1 MTVTIITK
9 KQGYTALLATCI
21 LFLTNNVFA
30 QLTGIKTIPT
40 DYASVAAFVTDVN
53 TQGVGAG
60 GVTLNVP
67 AAYTETLTGKITLTA
82 TGTAANPI
90 TIQKSGAGANP
101 KLVSYVGTVATPSV
115 VADGFFVLAGSDYV
129 TIDGIDLQESAA
141 NTTTT
146 TVMEFGYGLFLA
158 SATNG
163 SQNNTIKNC
172 VITLNRLQNT
182 GWTGVGYN
190 GSTGI
195 AVLNSLSTAAVAVT
209 PTAASGTNSNNKF
222 YTNTIQNCNAG
233 IVFKGFADVT
243 PFALSDTGNDVGG
256 SSVATGNS
264 ILNFGGGAA
273 TNPSLAIYFNN
284 QYGINVSY
292 NTINNNNGTGV
303 NHATTFRGIYCDAG
317 TGVSMNINNNTITL
331 KTAVTTSQVSA
342 IELAAG
348 STGTGNTINVNNN
361 TITGCTNDLATT
373 SIWYGIYNTGA
384 PATLNINN
392 NTFSSNV
399 TKHTSG
405 TVSLIYN
412 TGAITAALSISNN
425 NLSHGFNAAV
435 AQTGTIYCI
444 RNTGATITA
453 NAAMNNNVWSNF
465 SFTTLSTTAAYY
477 LFNSGSF
484 NNLAINS
491 NTWNNISWNCTGF
504 IYGFYNSGSSQSTFN
519 FNNNEITTGFT
530 RLGAAG
536 SLYCMYFLGS
546 SLGTSIHTISN
557 NNFSNITAATVGTG
571 TFYGLYNGDGA
582 TSPFPKKNVFNNT
595 FNNISYNSSGTFYG
609 LYVSFLGDGT
619 TTQGSNVYNN
629 VISNVTGGFGTSY
642 VIYTGSSA
650 SPTQPARFY
659 GNTVSNF
666 TSTSLTGTIYG
677 VYAFASTLAPYLEFY
692 NNKIAG
698 LTSATA
704 TGKVFGLYGLGTG
717 ASYRIHNNYFGGF
730 TATGAMTTTMPAPAM
745 GGMWFSSTGTYKVY
759 NNTIYLNATSTGA
772 NFSTAG
778 IYTTQTGAGNV
789 DFRNNNV
796 VNTSTA
802 TGTGFTIGLQAN
814 TISTTPYAN
823 TSNNNNWFV
832 GTASTV
838 NVTYYNGTVSAGTV
852 ANMAALT
859 LTDGSSVAVAP
870 TFLSTVPANAN
881 YLHIDATV
889 PTQIESG
896 GQNMPTFFTTDFD
909 GDIRA
914 ANTGY
919 TGTGGTYD
927 IGADEFNGVTP
938 APLITALVSTPALSQ
953 SCITAPRTIT
963 CSVTTST
970 GTITGV
976 MLGYSFNG
984 VAQTPVVMTNTSG
997 STWSGV
1003 IPASTPVNATVFWA
1017 ISATGSNGI
1026 ITNLTGTYADEPL
1039 LGVTAI
1045 AANTGSPICAGTAT
1059 GLTTYLSA
1067 NLPATT
1073 APANYVI
1080 PIVTSPVTDEDLG
1093 SVIITQGAT
1102 TILSNT
1108 TTGGSLVG
1116 TIGTA
1121 TGTIGS
1127 YSDFTSFGPY
1137 AMTAGSAYN
1146 FSLTSIT
1153 QGTFNY
1159 NNSMAIFID
1168 YNRNGSFA
1176 DAGELV
1182 YAAGALIIGPHTET
1196 GTFTIPLTA
1205 FNGLTRMRVFARES
1219 TLTTAYI
1226 NTFAW
1231 GEYEDYMLNI
1241 SSTNA
1246 GGGNPPAITS
1256 VSWASSTVPAYATGN
1271 PATINPTVVDNYI
1284 ATVTSLGCTVISSPT
1299 TVNINALPAAPIA
1312 TNSSQC
1318 GTSAPTASVA
1328 TGAGTAGNG
1337 QFYWYSAATAGN
1349 LLQSPPTGAY
1359 STFYSNDF
1367 TNLTIGAGATL
1378 SGVASLSAVAGKLRI
1393 TPNSTNQLGGITVD
1407 AGINAQVYKVDFDV
1421 TTTPIGG
1428 ADGFSYSFGDDV
1440 NAASTAPPAEMGSGT
1455 KLKISFDAYGVM
1467 PNGSGIYVLYNNTAT
1482 SFNATTPGV
1491 LAYVANT
1498 SWVGTADNHVT
1509 VDINAQGGLT
1519 LTLNGTILIN
1529 NVALPSAYV
1538 YADKSTW
1545 KHVIAGRTGLISMQM
1560 EFDNLVIQTASQ
1572 LAGSTTYG
1580 TPISATTTFYVS
1592 EVGTN
1597 GCVSP
1602 TAPVLV
1608 TVSQPDPIAVTSG
1621 VAPAYC
1627 LGQSFTSTASSLANP
1642 AYTYEWDIASY
1653 TGTGISA
1660 PVTGATLTT
1669 TPTVAGVY
1677 PFTVTGTNGICTE
1690 VKTVN
1695 VTINALPVITT
1706 ATATP
1711 SPACHD
1717 SQVALNAS
1725 SIVSGPQTLP
1735 SGYCTTS
1742 NSGGTGC
1749 FMNNVVFG
1757 SISNNTAASNP
1768 TAAPYYTNYNL
1779 TTNVQPGSTYPL
1791 SVTVSPSGTYTGA
1804 IMSVWIDYNRDGV
1817 LTAAEWQQIAVL
1829 GVSGTTVTI
1838 NVTVPANAQMGLT
1851 KMRIR
1856 SRGNNNVNGS
1866 GDACTLFGSG
1876 ETEDYLVNIQS
1887 QPAVPYSYTWNSTPV
1902 INTLTGSTL
1911 VTNVTSAPVTQTWTI
1926 TATEAAT
1933 GCVNTMTTAPVTI
1946 NQFFTA
1952 PTATNSAHC
1961 GVQVPTAVVVD
1972 GNAFTAPVYNWYT
1985 VPTGGTAVQATT
1997 SPTITS
2003 AVSATTTYYVS
2014 TTNPA
2019 TGCESAR
2026 TPVTVT
2032 VSAPPA
2038 LALSNVTATN
2048 CSALA
2053 SPVVTLASGGSSFDN
2068 FTWSPS
2074 ATVSGTLAAGY
2085 TFNPTNLVAN
2095 SPATTTTYTLT
2106 AAQTTGALCVNTTS
2120 IVVSTNA
2127 LPLITST
2134 TAGPAATCAGTTVNL
2149 AAASSTFAPLS
2160 ATIGCNTASNTTTTW
2175 PSPFGNW
2182 YWASKQQFL
2191 FTAAELQAT
2200 GLVAGNFTSL
2210 AFNVTAPMTN
2220 ALTDYTISI
2229 KNSNVTALTTAFET
2243 GLTTVFYSPSYTA
2256 SALTGYTNNTL
2267 NFNVASFPW
2276 DGTSNVVVEIC
2287 FNNTS
2292 FTTNAVASYCT
2303 TFAGASH
2310 YIFADNV
2317 TGYCSTVSGGTISNN
2332 RTDMMFGGT
2341 TGTNWTPTLAWSWP
2355 SLNINGATN
2364 TTTAVNAGTTNVQ
2377 TAYTVQATNTV
2388 TGCSNT
2394 ATTTPI
2400 TIYALPQ
2407 IGAGNDI
2414 LMCTNNGSQNFTPT
2428 GTGAGVGGTYTWNNG
2443 AINATPFTVTQTTQ
2457 FVVTGVDANT
2467 CVNYDTLQ
2475 VVFSTVPPVNAG
2487 VDQAICIGQTASFTA
2502 AGLAPYTWN
2511 IASYP
2516 GSGISAPVVNPS
2528 LVVTPTT
2535 PGVYTYTVG
2544 VGNSVG
2550 CTNDDVVQLTVWALP
2565 LVNAGVDQTICNAS
2579 PATVS
2584 GSGALTYTWTNN
2596 VTNATPFFP
2605 TSTATYTVDGVD
2617 INGCHNF
2624 DDVNVNVLPQPIV
2637 NGGIDQTIC
2646 ATTPAILFA
2655 QTTASTPTAVTGFQ
2669 WNNSVTNGQQ
2679 FTPTATA
2686 TYTVTAT
2693 GANGCTN
2700 QDQVVVTVLA
2710 LPNVNAGNDIT
2721 VCAGLN
2727 ATLNATGAVSYS
2739 WNNGITQ
2746 AIPFYPNATTTYTVT
2761 GTGANG
2767 CSNQDQVVVNVS
2779 TGPNVTV
2786 TPNQIVCANAAAT
2799 LSATS
2804 TNSMGGFW
2812 TTTNGLG
2819 TISPNISNGTVTYTP
2834 TTNDPVVVNLT
2845 YVASNACGN
2854 AAQSTS
2860 VTVLPIPTVNAGP
2873 DIASCDL
2880 LPVTLSATSN
2890 GFITWNNN
2898 VSNNVAFVPGSSATY
2913 TVTAVGANNCTNSD
2927 QMVLIVLALPDVNA
2941 GADQTICSG
2950 TTATLNGSG
2959 ANTYLWNNGV
2969 VNSVAFAPTATQ
2981 TYTVTGTALNGCQ
2994 SSDQVSVTVN
3004 ATPVALVSVVDEVT
3018 VAASPAGM
3026 NYQWINCA
3034 SGTDIPTATAAQ
3046 FTATANGSYAVI
3058 VTSLQ
3063 GCEDVS
3069 DCITI
3074 SSVGLDQMNIT
3085 DMNVFPNPTNGEVNV
3100 SIPESVTVN
3109 VSIFDAQGKLVAEQM
3124 NVTNNGKLNIS
3135 NVTPGVYMVRLTAEN
3150 AVQTFRVVKN

>member
-1 MTVTIITK
+1 MRLIRITK
-9 KQGYTALLATCI
+9 KQGYTALLASCI
-21 LFLTNNVFA
+21 FFLTNNVFA
-30 QLTGIKTIPT
+30 QLSGIKTIPT

-90 TIQKSGAGANP
+90 IIQKSGAGANP
-101 KLVSYVGTVATPSV
+101 KLISYVGTVATPSV

-163 SQNNTIKNC
+163 SQNNTIQNC

-182 GWTGVGYN
+182 GWTAPGHN

-195 AVLNSLSTAAVAVT
+195 AVLNGLATASGAVT
-209 PTAASGTNSNNKF
+209 ITAASGSNSNNKF
-222 YTNTIQNCNAG
+222 YSNTIQNCNAG
-233 IVFKGFADVT
+233 LVFIGFGDVT
-243 PFALSDTGNDVGG
+243 PYALSDSGNDVGG
-256 SSVATGNS
+256 LSASTGNN
-264 ILNFGGGAA
+264 ILNFGGGATTQPA
-273 TNPSLAIYFNN
+273 TGIFINN
-284 QYGINVSY
+284 QYGFNASY

-303 NHATTFRGIYCDAG
+303 NHATTLRGIFANISSNG
-317 TGVSMNINNNTITL
+317 ASMNLNNNTITL
-331 KTAVTTSQVSA
+331 KSAVTTSQVSA
-342 IELAAG
+342 IECSAG
-348 STGTGNTINVNNN
+348 STGTGNTININNN

-373 SIWYGIYNTGA
+373 SIWYGIYNTGT
-384 PATLNINN
+384 PANLNVNN
-392 NTFSSNV
+392 NTFSNNSSKV
-399 TKHTSG
+399 TTG
-405 TVSLIYN
+405 TTYLIYN
-412 TGAITAALSISNN
+412 IGAVTATINMNGN
-425 NLSHGFNAAV
+425 NLSHAFNHTATQGGTINYVRNNAGSL
-435 AQTGTIYCI
+435 TGTL
-444 RNTGATITA
+444 N
-453 NAAMNNNVWSNF
+453 MNNN
-465 SFTTLSTTAAYY
+465 SFASITHAVTSTTAHYFVYNASSQAYT
-477 LFNSGSF
+477 NINNNNW
-484 NNLAINS
+484 NNLTINS
-491 NTWNNISWNCTGF
+491 SG
-504 IYGFYNSGSSQSTFN
+504 GFYLMWNSSNTQIALN
-519 FNNNEITTGFT
+519 VNNNAITTGLS
-530 RLGAAG
+530 RGAAPAG
-536 SLYCMYFLGS
+536 TLYCYYAGSS
-546 SLGTSIHTISN
+546 SLGTSTQTISN
-557 NNFSNITAATVGTG
+557 NNFSNITATTAGTG
-571 TFYGLYNGDGA
+571 LFYGIYTSDGA
-582 TSPFPKKNVFNNT
+582 AAPYPKKEIFNNT
-595 FNNISYNSSGTFYG
+595 FNNINYNASSLFYG
-609 LYVSFLGDGT
+609 LYVSYLGDGT
-619 TTQGSNVYNN
+619 SAQGSRVYNN
-629 VISNVTGGFGTSY
+629 VFSNISGGFSTSY
-642 VIYTGSSA
+642 IIYPAGTASA
-650 SPTQPARFY
+650 TQPAKFY
-659 GNTVSNF
+659 GNSVLNY
-666 TSTSLTGTIYG
+666 TSTNATGSVYGIY
-677 VYAFASTLAPYLEFY
+677 ASASTTAPYVEIY

-698 LTSATA
+698 LTSATT
-704 TGKVFGLYGLGTG
+704 TGKVFGFYGIGLLGSTM
-717 ASYRIHNNYFGGF
+717 RVHNNYFGGMS
-730 TATGAMTTTMPAPAM
+730 ASGALTTTMPAPAM
-745 GGMWFSSTGTYKVY
+745 GGMWFSSTGAYKIY

-870 TFLSTVPANAN
+870 TFLSTAVANAN

-914 ANTGY
+914 GNTGY

-1026 ITNLTGTYADEPL
+1026 ITNLSGTYADEPL

-1073 APANYVI
+1073 APANYLI
-1080 PIVTSPVTDEDLG
+1080 PIVTVPLSDEDLG

-1108 TTGGSLVG
+1108 TTGGNLIG

-1127 YSDFTSFGPY
+1127 FSDFTSFGPY
-1137 AMTAGSAYN
+1137 AMTAGSTYN
-1146 FSLTSIT
+1146 FSVSSIT
-1153 QGTFNY
+1153 QNLTNNY

-1168 YNRNGSFA
+1168 YNRNGSFT

-1182 YAAGALIIGPHTET
+1182 YAAGALVSGAHTET
-1196 GTFTIPLTA
+1196 GTFTIPATA
-1205 FNGLTRMRVFARES
+1205 LNGLTRMRVFVRET

-1226 NTFAW
+1226 NTFAF
-1231 GEYEDYMLNI
+1231 GEFEDYMLNI

-1271 PATINPTVVDNYI
+1271 PATINPTVTDNYI

-1349 LLQSPPTGAY
+1349 LLQAPPVSAY
-1359 STFYSNDF
+1359 TTFYSNDF

-1407 AGINAQVYKVDFDV
+1407 AGVNAQVYKVDFDV

-1498 SWVGTADNHVT
+1498 SWVGSADNHVT

-1519 LTLNGTILIN
+1519 LTLNGVVLMN

-1545 KHVIAGRTGLISMQM
+1545 KHVIAGRTGSIAMQM
-1560 EFDNLVIQTASQ
+1560 VFDNLVIQTASQ

-1580 TPISATTTFYVS
+1580 TPISTTTTFYVS

-1621 VAPAYC
+1621 VSPAYC

-1642 AYTYEWDIASY
+1642 AYTYEWDIATY
-1653 TGTGISA
+1653 TGTGMTA
-1660 PVTGATLTT
+1660 PVIGASLTT

-1735 SGYCTTS
+1735 AGYCSTI
-1742 NSGGTGC
+1742 NSGSGL
-1749 FMNNVVFG
+1749 MNQVTFG
-1757 SISNNTAASNP
+1757 SINNNSLASNP
-1768 TAAPYYTNYNL
+1768 TASPYYTNYNL
-1779 TTNVQPGSTYPL
+1779 TTNVQPGQTLPL
-1791 SVTVSPSGTYTGA
+1791 TIVNGTSAA
-1804 IMSVWIDYNRDGV
+1804 IISVWIDYNRDGQ
-1817 LTAAEWQQIAVL
+1817 LAASEWQQVALAAAV
-1829 GVSGTTVTI
+1829 GATVSINITI
-1838 NVTVPANAQMGLT
+1838 PANAQMGLT

-1856 SRGNNNVNGS
+1856 SRLSGNLNGS
-1866 GDACTLFGSG
+1866 GDACTTLGSG

-1933 GCVNTMTTAPVTI
+1933 GCVNSLTTAPVTI

-1952 PTATNSAHC
+1952 PTATSSAHC

-1997 SPTITS
+1997 SATITS
-2003 AVSATTTYYVS
+2003 AVSTTTTYYVS

-2038 LALSNVTATN
+2038 LALSNATATN

-2074 ATVSGTLAAGY
+2074 ATVSGTSAAGY

-2160 ATIGCNTASNTTTTW
+2160 ATIGCNSGATTSTSY
-2175 PSPFGNW
+2175 PSPFGNF
-2182 YWASKQQFL
+2182 YYGAKQQFL
-2191 FTAAELQAT
+2191 FTAAEFQAA
-2200 GLVAGNFTSL
+2200 GLVAGNISSV
-2210 AFNVTAPMTN
+2210 AFNVTVPMTTP
-2220 ALTDYTISI
+2220 LTDYTIYM
-2229 KNSNVTALTTAFET
+2229 KNTTVTALTTTFET
-2243 GLTTVFYSPSYTA
+2243 GLTTVFYSPSFTPTG
-2256 SALTGYTNNTL
+2256 LTGYANNTI

-2287 FNNTS
+2287 FNNVAPY
-2292 FTTNAVASYCT
+2292 TTNAGATYCT
-2303 TFAGASH
+2303 TFAGAAH
-2310 YIFADNV
+2310 YYQADAAGVCATV
-2317 TGYCSTVSGGTISNN
+2317 TNGTLTAN

-2355 SLNINGATN
+2355 AQNINGATN
-2364 TTTAVNAGTTNVQ
+2364 TTTAVNAGTTNIQ
-2377 TAYTVQATNTV
+2377 STYTVQATNTT

-2394 ATTTPI
+2394 ATTAPI

-2414 LMCTNNGSQNFTPT
+2414 LMCTNNGSQDFTPT
-2428 GTGAGVGGTYTWNNG
+2428 GTGAGVNGTYTWNNG
-2443 AINATPFTVTQTTQ
+2443 AINGTPFTVTQTTQ

-2487 VDQAICIGQTASFTA
+2487 VDQQICIGQTASLPATGF
-2502 AGLAPYTWN
+2502 APYSWN
-2511 IASYP
+2511 TATYP
-2516 GSGISAPVVNPS
+2516 GSGISAPVVNPT

-2550 CTNDDVVQLTVWALP
+2550 CTNEDQVQLTVWALP

-2579 PATVS
+2579 PAIVS

-2596 VTNATPFFP
+2596 VTNATAFFP
-2605 TSTATYTVDGVD
+2605 SSTATYTVDGVD
-2617 INGCHNF
+2617 INGCHNV
-2624 DDVNVNVLPQPIV
+2624 DEVVVTVLPQPIV

-2655 QTTASTPTAVTGFQ
+2655 QTTANTPTAVTGFQ

-2700 QDQVVVTVLA
+2700 QDQVVVNVLA

-2812 TTTNGLG
+2812 TTSNGLG
-2819 TISPNISNGTVTYTP
+2819 TISPNVSNGTVTYVP

-2854 AAQSTS
+2854 ASQSTS

-2873 DIASCDL
+2873 DIASCSG
-2880 LPVTLSATSN
+2880 LPVTLTATSN
-2890 GFITWNNN
+2890 GFISWNNN
-2898 VSNNVAFVPGSSATY
+2898 VSNNVAFVPSTSATY
-2913 TVTAVGANNCTNSD
+2913 TVTAVGANNCSNSD
-2927 QMVLIVLALPDVNA
+2927 QMVLTVLALPDVNA

-2950 TTATLNGSG
+2950 TTATLNGTG

-2969 VNSVAFAPTATQ
+2969 VNSVAFAPTSTQ

-2994 SSDQVSVTVN
+2994 SSDQVLVTVN
-3004 ATPVALVSVVDEVT
+3004 ATPVALVSVVDGAT

-3074 SSVGLDQMNIT
+3074 SSVGLDQMDIT

-3100 SIPESVTVN
+3100 SIPESVSVN

>member
-21 LFLTNNVFA
+21 FFLTNSVFA

-53 TQGVGAG
+53 TQGVGTG

-67 AAYTETLTGKITLTA
+67 AAYTETLTGKITMTA

-90 TIQKSGAGANP
+90 TIQKSGAGTNP
-101 KLVSYVGTVATPSV
+101 KLISYVGTVATPSV

-129 TIDGIDLQESAA
+129 TIDGLDLQESAA
-141 NTTTT
+141 NTTTA

-182 GWTGVGYN
+182 GWTGAGYN

-195 AVLNSLSTAAVAVT
+195 AVLNSLATASGAVT
-209 PTAASGTNSNNKF
+209 ITAASGTNSNNKF

-256 SSVATGNS
+256 SSAATGNS

-273 TNPSLAIYFNN
+273 TNPSAAIYFSN

-317 TGVSMNINNNTITL
+317 TGASMNVNNNTITL

-342 IELAAG
+342 IELSAG
-348 STGTGNTINVNNN
+348 STGSGNTININNN

-412 TGAITAALSISNN
+412 TGAITTALSISNN

-435 AQTGTIYCI
+435 AQTGTFYGI
-444 RNTGATITA
+444 RNTGAAITA
-453 NAAMNNNVWSNF
+453 NAVMSNNVWANF
-465 SFTTLSTTAAYY
+465 SFTTLSSTTAYFFY
-477 LFNSGSF
+477 NTGGFNT
-484 NNLAINS
+484 NNTNN
-491 NTWNNISWNCTGF
+491 NTWNNITWNNTGT
-504 IYGFYNSGSSQSTFN
+504 IYGFYITGVTQSVFN
-519 FNNNEITTGFT
+519 FNNNSITTGFT

-536 SLYCMYFLGS
+536 SMYTMYFLGS
-546 SLGTSIHTISN
+546 SLGTCIHTVSN
-557 NNFSNITAATVGTG
+557 NNFSNITAATAGTG
-571 TFYGLYNGDGA
+571 SFYGMYNSDG
-582 TSPFPKKNVFNNT
+582 SPSPYPQKNIFNNT
-595 FNNISYNSSGTFYG
+595 FNNITYNSTGTFYG
-609 LYVSFLGDGT
+609 LYVSYLGDGT
-619 TTQGSNVYNN
+619 TSQGSRVYNN
-629 VISNVTGGFGTSY
+629 TISN
-642 VIYTGSSA
+642 YTGSQTMYCIYMGSTA
-650 SPTQPARFY
+650 SPNQPAKFY
-659 GNTVSNF
+659 NNTLTNITNNST
-666 TSTSLTGTIYG
+666 TSSMYG
-677 VYAFASTLAPYLEFY
+677 VYGYSSTVAPYVEFY

-698 LTSATA
+698 LTTA
-704 TGKVFGLYGLGTG
+704 TTTGKLYGFYGISG
-717 ASYRIHNNYFGGF
+717 AFRFRIHNNYFGNF
-730 TATGAMTTTMPAPAM
+730 TASGAMTTTMPAPAIA
-745 GGMWFSSTGTYKVY
+745 GLYLVSTSEYKVY

-778 IYTTQTGAGNV
+778 LYDGATGVGIV

-796 VNTSTA
+796 VNTSTT
-802 TGTGFTIGLQAN
+802 TGSGLRIAVQNSGTTIAN
-814 TISTTPYAN
+814 YAN
-823 TSNNNNWFV
+823 TSNNNNLYV
-832 GTASTV
+832 GATSSSSL
-838 NVTYYNGTVSAGTV
+838 TYYDGTNTALTV
-852 ANMAALT
+852 LNMSALT

-870 TFLSTVPANAN
+870 TFLSTAVANAN

-914 ANTGY
+914 GNAGY

-927 IGADEFNGVTP
+927 IGADEFNGITP
-938 APLITALVSTPALSQ
+938 APLITALTASPALSQ
-953 SCITAPRTIT
+953 LCITAPRTVT
-963 CSVTTST
+963 CNVTTST
-970 GTITGV
+970 GTVTTV
-976 MLGYSFNG
+976 MLAYSFNG
-984 VAQTPVVMTNTSG
+984 VAQTPVAMTNTTG
-997 STWSGV
+997 NTWSGV

-1073 APANYVI
+1073 APANYLI
-1080 PIVTSPVTDEDLG
+1080 PIVTVPLSDEDLG

-1108 TTGGSLVG
+1108 TTGGTLTG

-1127 YSDFTSFGPY
+1127 FSDFTSFGPY
-1137 AMTAGSAYN
+1137 AMTAGSTYN
-1146 FSLTSIT
+1146 FSVSSIT
-1153 QGTFNY
+1153 QNLVTNY
-1159 NNSMAIFID
+1159 TNSMAIFID
-1168 YNRNGSFA
+1168 YNRNGSFT
-1176 DAGELV
+1176 DAGEMV
-1182 YAAGALIIGPHTET
+1182 YAAGALVSGAHTET
-1196 GTFTIPLTA
+1196 GTFTIPATA
-1205 FNGLTRMRVFARES
+1205 FNGLTRMRVFVRES

-1226 NTFAW
+1226 NTFSF

-1271 PATINPTVVDNYI
+1271 PAIINPTVTDNYI
-1284 ATVTSLGCTVISSPT
+1284 ATVTSLGCPVVSSPT
-1299 TVNINALPAAPIA
+1299 TVNINALPTAPIA

-1328 TGAGTAGNG
+1328 SGAGTSGAG

-1349 LLQSPPTGAY
+1349 LLQAPPIGAY
-1359 STFYSNDF
+1359 TTFYSNDF

-1378 SGVASLSAVAGKLRI
+1378 SGVASLSAVAGKLQI

-1407 AGINAQVYKVDFDV
+1407 AGVNAQVYKVDFDV

-1440 NAASTAPPAEMGSGT
+1440 NAASTSPTAEMGSGS
-1455 KLKISFDAYGVM
+1455 KLKISFDAYGAM

-1498 SWVGTADNHVT
+1498 SWVGSADNHVT

-1519 LTLNGTILIN
+1519 LTLNGTVIIN

-1538 YADKSTW
+1538 YANKATW
-1545 KHVIAGRTGLISMQM
+1545 KHVIAGRTGGIAMQM
-1560 EFDNLVIQTASQ
+1560 VIDNLVIQTASQ
-1572 LAGSTTYG
+1572 IAGSTTYG
-1580 TPISATTTFYVS
+1580 NPISATTTFYVS

-1602 TAPVLV
+1602 TTPVLV

-1621 VAPAYC
+1621 VSPAYC

-1642 AYTYEWDIASY
+1642 AYTYEWDIATY
-1653 TGTGISA
+1653 TGTGMTA
-1660 PVTGATLTT
+1660 PVIGASLTT

-1735 SGYCTTS
+1735 AGYCAAV
-1742 NSGGTGC
+1742 NSGTGLMNQVTFGT
-1749 FMNNVVFG
+1749 
-1757 SISNNTAASNP
+1757 ISNNSSASNP
-1768 TAAPYYTNYNL
+1768 TATPYYTNYNL
-1779 TTNVQPGSTYPL
+1779 TTNVQPGQTLPLTIVNGTSST
-1791 SVTVSPSGTYTGA
+1791 
-1804 IMSVWIDYNRDGV
+1804 IISVWIDYNRNGQ
-1817 LTAAEWQQIAVL
+1817 LAANEWQQVALAAAV
-1829 GVSGTTVTI
+1829 GATVTI
-1838 NVTVPANAQMGLT
+1838 NVTIPANAQMGLT

-1856 SRGNNNVNGS
+1856 SRLSGNPNGS
-1866 GDACTLFGSG
+1866 GDACTTLGSG

-1902 INTLTGSTL
+1902 IYTLTGSTL

-1933 GCVNTMTTAPVTI
+1933 GCVNSLTTAPVTI

-1952 PTATNSAHC
+1952 PTATSSAHC

-1997 SPTITS
+1997 SATITS
-2003 AVSATTTYYVS
+2003 AVSTTTTYYVS

-2038 LALSNVTATN
+2038 LALSNATATN

-2074 ATVSGTLAAGY
+2074 ATVSGTSAAGY

-2106 AAQTTGALCVNTTS
+2106 AAQTTGSLCVNTTS

-2134 TAGPAATCAGTTVNL
+2134 TAGPSATCAGTTVNL

-2160 ATIGCNTASNTTTTW
+2160 ATIGCNSGANTTTTY

-2182 YWASKQQFL
+2182 YYGAKQQFL
-2191 FTAAELQAT
+2191 FTAAEFQAA
-2200 GLVAGNFTSL
+2200 GLVAGNISSV
-2210 AFNVTAPMTN
+2210 AFNVTVPMTT
-2220 ALTDYTISI
+2220 ALTDYTIQM
-2229 KNSNVTALTTAFET
+2229 KNTSVTALTTTFET
-2243 GLTTVFYSPSYTA
+2243 GLTTVFYSASFTPSG
-2256 SALTGYTNNTL
+2256 LTGYTNNTI

-2287 FNNTS
+2287 FNNVAPY
-2292 FTTNAVASYCT
+2292 TTNAGATYCT
-2303 TFAGASH
+2303 TFAGAAH
-2310 YIFADNV
+2310 YYQADAAGVCATV
-2317 TGYCSTVSGGTISNN
+2317 TNGTLTAN

-2355 SLNINGATN
+2355 AQNINGATN
-2364 TTTAVNAGTTNVQ
+2364 TTTAVNAGTTNIQ
-2377 TAYTVQATNTV
+2377 STYTVQATNTV

-2394 ATTTPI
+2394 ATSAPI

-2428 GTGAGVGGTYTWNNG
+2428 GTGAGVNGTYTWNNG
-2443 AINATPFTVTQTTQ
+2443 AINGTPYTVTQTTQ

-2487 VDQAICIGQTASFTA
+2487 IDQQICIGQTASLPATGF
-2502 AGLAPYTWN
+2502 APYSWN
-2511 IASYP
+2511 TATYP
-2516 GSGISAPVVNPS
+2516 GSGISAPVVNPT

-2550 CTNDDVVQLTVWALP
+2550 CTNQDQVQLTVWALP

-2579 PATVS
+2579 PAIVS

-2605 TSTATYTVDGVD
+2605 SSTATYTVDGVD
-2617 INGCHNF
+2617 INGCHNV
-2624 DDVNVNVLPQPIV
+2624 DQVVVTVLPQPIV

-2655 QTTASTPTAVTGFQ
+2655 QTTANTPTAVTGFQ
-2669 WNNSVTNGQQ
+2669 WNNSVINGQQ

-2700 QDQVVVTVLA
+2700 QDQVVVNVLA
-2710 LPNVNAGNDIT
+2710 LPTVNAGNDVT
-2721 VCAGLN
+2721 VCAGLS

-2786 TPNQIVCANAAAT
+2786 SGNQIVCANAPAT
-2799 LSATS
+2799 LSAAS

-2812 TTTNGLG
+2812 TTSNGLG
-2819 TISPNISNGTVTYTP
+2819 TISPNVSNGTVTYVP

-2854 AAQSTS
+2854 ASQSTS

-2873 DIASCDL
+2873 DIASCSGL
-2880 LPVTLSATSN
+2880 LVTLTATSN
-2890 GFITWNNN
+2890 GFISWNNN

-2927 QMVLIVLALPDVNA
+2927 QMVLTVLALPDVNA

-2950 TTATLNGSG
+2950 TTATLNGTG
-2959 ANTYLWNNGV
+2959 ANSYVWNNGV
-2969 VNSVAFAPTATQ
+2969 VNNVAFAPTSTQ

-2994 SSDQVSVTVN
+2994 ASDQVLVTVN
-3004 ATPVALVSVVDEVT
+3004 ATPVALVSVVDGAT

-3074 SSVGLDQMNIT
+3074 NSVGLDQMDIT

-3100 SIPESVTVN
+3100 SIPESVSVN

>member
-1 MTVTIITK
+1 MGNSTNLLRLRNL
-9 KQGYTALLATCI
+9 ALVAMVFFFNGL
-21 LFLTNNVFA
+21 FA
-30 QLTGIKTIPT
+30 QLSGIKTIPT
-40 DYASVAAFVTDVN
+40 NYASIAAFVADVN

-67 AAYTETLTGKITLTA
+67 AGYTETLTGKITMTA

-90 TIQKSGAGANP
+90 IIQKSGAGANP
-101 KLVSYVGTVATPSV
+101 KLTSYVGTVATPSV

-141 NTTTT
+141 NTTTA

-158 SATNG
+158 SATDG
-163 SQNNTIKNC
+163 AQNNTIKNC

-182 GWTGVGYN
+182 AWTAPGYN

-195 AVLNSLSTAAVAVT
+195 AVLNGLATASGAVT
-209 PTAASGTNSNNKF
+209 ITAASGTNSNNKF

-233 IVFKGFADVT
+233 IVFKGFADVS

-342 IELAAG
+342 IELSAG

-412 TGAITAALSISNN
+412 TGAITTALSISNN

-435 AQTGTIYCI
+435 AQTGTFYGI
-444 RNTGATITA
+444 RNTGAAITA
-453 NAAMNNNVWSNF
+453 NAVMSNNVWANF
-465 SFTTLSTTAAYY
+465 SFTTLSSTTAYFFY
-477 LFNSGSF
+477 NTGGFNT
-484 NNLAINS
+484 NNTNN
-491 NTWNNISWNCTGF
+491 NTWNNITWNNTGT
-504 IYGFYNSGSSQSTFN
+504 IYGFYITGVTQTVFN
-519 FNNNEITTGFT
+519 FNNNSITTGFT

-536 SLYCMYFLGS
+536 SMYTMYFLGS
-546 SLGTSIHTISN
+546 SLGTCIHTVSN
-557 NNFSNITAATVGTG
+557 NNFSNITAATAGTG
-571 TFYGLYNGDGA
+571 SFYGMYNSDG
-582 TSPFPKKNVFNNT
+582 SPSPYPQKNIFNNT
-595 FNNISYNSSGTFYG
+595 FNNITYNSTGTFYG
-609 LYVSFLGDGT
+609 MYVSYLGDGT
-619 TTQGSNVYNN
+619 TSQGSRVYNN
-629 VISNVTGGFGTSY
+629 TISN
-642 VIYTGSSA
+642 YTGSQTMYCIYMGSTA
-650 SPTQPARFY
+650 SPNQPAKFY
-659 GNTVSNF
+659 NNTLTNITNNST
-666 TSTSLTGTIYG
+666 TSSMYG
-677 VYAFASTLAPYLEFY
+677 VYGYSSTVAPYVEFY

-698 LTSATA
+698 LTTA
-704 TGKVFGLYGLGTG
+704 TTTGKLYGFYGISG
-717 ASYRIHNNYFGGF
+717 AFRFRIHNNYFGNF
-730 TATGAMTTTMPAPAM
+730 NASGAMTTTMPAPAIA
-745 GGMWFSSTGTYKVY
+745 GLYLVSTSEYKVY

-772 NFSTAG
+772 NFSTVGLYDGA
-778 IYTTQTGAGNV
+778 TGAGIV

-796 VNTSTA
+796 VNTSVTTGSGLRVAVQNVGTTTA
-802 TGTGFTIGLQAN
+802 N
-814 TISTTPYAN
+814 YAS
-823 TSNNNNWFV
+823 TSNNNNLYT
-832 GTASTV
+832 GATSSSSL
-838 NVTYYNGTVSAGTV
+838 TYYDGTNTALTVLNMSAI
-852 ANMAALT
+852 T

-909 GDIRA
+909 GDIRVGNA
-914 ANTGY
+914 GY

-927 IGADEFNGVTP
+927 IGADEFNGITP

-953 SCITAPRTIT
+953 LCITAPRTIT
-963 CSVTTST
+963 CNVSINTGTVTT
-970 GTITGV
+970 V

-984 VAQTPVVMTNTSG
+984 VAQTPIAMTNTTG
-997 STWSGV
+997 NTWSGV
-1003 IPASTPVNATVFWA
+1003 LPASTPANANVFWA

-1026 ITNLTGTYADEPL
+1026 ITNLTGAYADEPL
-1039 LGVTAI
+1039 LGMTSFAW
-1045 AANTGSPICAGTAT
+1045 NTGSPICAGTST
-1059 GLTTYLSA
+1059 GLQANLSA
-1067 NLPATT
+1067 NLPATVSN
-1073 APANYVI
+1073 PNYLTPVASS
-1080 PIVTSPVTDEDLG
+1080 PTSDEDLG
-1093 SVIITQGAT
+1093 NVTITNT
-1102 TILSNT
+1102 STSTVVLNNT
-1108 TTGGSLVG
+1108 TPITSQVG

-1121 TGTIGS
+1121 TGTLGG
-1127 YSDFTSFGPY
+1127 YANFTAFGPY
-1137 AMTAGSAYN
+1137 AMTAGSSYS

-1153 QGTFNY
+1153 TGTNY

-1168 YNRNGSFA
+1168 YNRNGSFT
-1176 DAGELV
+1176 DAGEAV
-1182 YAAGALIIGPHTET
+1182 YAGAVTVLGPHIET
-1196 GTFTIPLTA
+1196 GSFTIPTTA
-1205 FNGLTRMRVFARES
+1205 YNGLTRMRVVCIEGTMPTYS
-1219 TLTTAYI
+1219 NTLS
-1226 NTFAW
+1226 F

-1241 SSTNA
+1241 SSTTP
-1246 GGGNPPAITS
+1246 GGGNPPAITA

-1271 PATINPTVVDNYI
+1271 PATINPTVTDNYI
-1284 ATVTSLGCTVISSPT
+1284 ATVTAMGCTVTSTPT

-1328 TGAGTAGNG
+1328 SGAGTAGNG

-1349 LLQSPPTGAY
+1349 LLQSPPIGAY
-1359 STFYSNDF
+1359 TTFYSNDF
-1367 TNLTIGAGATL
+1367 ANLTIGAGATL
-1378 SGVASLSAVAGKLRI
+1378 SGVASLSAVPGQLQI
-1393 TPNSTNQLGGITVD
+1393 TPNSTSQLGGITVN

-1440 NAASTAPPAEMGSGT
+1440 NAASTSPTAEMGSGS
-1455 KLKISFDAYGVM
+1455 KVKISFDSYGVM

-1498 SWVGTADNHVT
+1498 SWVGSANNHVT

-1529 NVALPSAYV
+1529 NVALPSSYV

-1545 KHVIAGRTGLISMQM
+1545 KHVIAGRTGGISMQM
-1560 EFDNLVIQTASQ
+1560 LFDNLVIQTASQ
-1572 LAGSTTYG
+1572 IAGSTTYG
-1580 TPISATTTFYVS
+1580 NPISATTTFYVS

-1621 VAPAYC
+1621 VSPAYC
-1627 LGQSFTSTASSLANP
+1627 LGQSFTSTASSAANP
-1642 AYTYEWDIASY
+1642 AYTYEWDIATY

-1735 SGYCTTS
+1735 TGYCSTT

-1749 FMNNVVFG
+1749 FMDNVVFG

-1768 TAAPYYTNYNL
+1768 TATPYYTNYNL
-1779 TTNVQPGSTYPL
+1779 TTNVQPGQTYPL
-1791 SVTVSPSGTYTGA
+1791 SVTVGPSGTYTGA

-1856 SRGNNNVNGS
+1856 SRGNGNTNGS
-1866 GDACTLFGSG
+1866 GDACVLFGSG

-1887 QPAVPYSYTWNSTPV
+1887 APAVPYSYSWNSTPA
-1902 INTLTGSTL
+1902 INTLNGSTL
-1911 VTNVTSAPVTQTWTI
+1911 VTNVTSAPVTQTWTL

-1961 GVQVPTAVVVD
+1961 GVQVPTAVVAD
-1972 GNAFTAPVYNWYT
+1972 PNAFTAPVYNWYT

-2003 AVSATTTYYVS
+2003 AVSTTTTYYVS
-2014 TTNPA
+2014 TTNPS
-2019 TGCESAR
+2019 TGCQSAR

-2038 LALSNVTATN
+2038 LALSNATATN

-2074 ATVSGTLAAGY
+2074 ATVAGTSAAGY

-2149 AAASSTFAPLS
+2149 AAASSTFAPLA
-2160 ATIGCNTASNTTTTW
+2160 ATLGCNSGSNTTTTY
-2175 PSPFGNW
+2175 PTPFGNW
-2182 YWASKQQFL
+2182 YWGAKQQFL
-2191 FTAAELQAT
+2191 FTAAELQAA
-2200 GLVAGNFTSL
+2200 GLVAGNISSV
-2210 AFNVTAPMTN
+2210 AFNVTTPT
-2220 ALTDYTISI
+2220 LTTLSDYTISM
-2229 KNSNVTALTTAFET
+2229 KNSSVTALTTTFET
-2243 GLTTVFYSPSYTA
+2243 GMTSVYYAASFTPS
-2256 SALTGYTNNTL
+2256 SLTGYANNTF

-2287 FNNTS
+2287 FNNGS
-2292 FTTNAVASYCT
+2292 YTTNAAASYCT
-2303 TFAGASH
+2303 TFAGAAH
-2310 YIFADNV
+2310 YYNSDAAGV
-2317 TGYCSTVSGGTISNN
+2317 CSTVTGGTLTNN

-2377 TAYTVQATNTV
+2377 TTYTVQATNTV

-2487 VDQAICIGQTASFTA
+2487 VDQQICIGQTASLPATGF
-2502 AGLAPYTWN
+2502 APYTWN
-2511 IASYP
+2511 TAVYP
-2516 GSGISAPVVNPS
+2516 GSGISAPVMNPS
-2528 LVVTPTT
+2528 LVVTPTV

-2550 CTNDDVVQLTVWALP
+2550 CTNQDQVQLTVWALP
-2565 LVNAGVDQTICNAS
+2565 VVNAGVDQTICNAS
-2579 PATVS
+2579 PAIIS

-2605 TSTATYTVDGVD
+2605 SSTATYTVDGVD
-2617 INGCHNF
+2617 IHGCHNV
-2624 DDVNVNVLPQPIV
+2624 DQMVVNVLPQPIV

-2655 QTTASTPTAVTGFQ
+2655 QTTANTPTAVTGFQ
-2669 WNNSVTNGQQ
+2669 WNNSVINGQQ

-2710 LPNVNAGNDIT
+2710 LPTVNAGNDIT

-2786 TPNQIVCANAAAT
+2786 TGNQIVCANAPAT
-2799 LSATS
+2799 LSAAS

-2812 TTTNGLG
+2812 TTSNGLG
-2819 TISPNISNGTVTYTP
+2819 TISPNVSNGTVTYVP

-2854 AAQSTS
+2854 AAQSTT

-2873 DIASCDL
+2873 DIASCSG

-2927 QMVLIVLALPDVNA
+2927 QMVLTVLALPDVNA

-2950 TTATLNGSG
+2950 STATLNGSG

-2994 SSDQVSVTVN
+2994 SSDQVLVTVN
-3004 ATPVALVSVVDEVT
+3004 ATPVALVSVVDGAT

-3074 SSVGLDQMNIT
+3074 SSVGLDQINVS

-3100 SIPESVTVN
+3100 SMPENMMVDVQ
-3109 VSIFDAQGKLVAEQM
+3109 IFDAQGKLVAEQM